1 MNLPATQKL
10 IAAARNKSNRPQDV
24 DRAAQ
29 EFLQAAEKVS
39 QREAEVE
46 MGLLAQHFDLP
57 AVERGAFLARM
68 CGALVERGCDPL
80 PMARPLRLRL
90 LPLLEDCVRLAEAC
104 RQEMPE
110 TEKAKRSV
118 ADRDEFG
125 DGDEEDG
132 PDAVDPNEEFEQAR
146 QKIAPKLPQEN
157 AAWEA
162 LHTFWLPA
170 IAVYSVSP
178 EARWAAQPLRAPA
191 QKIAEFHEG
200 GHWIQLILSVLDN
213 EPLLV
218 IEPAT
223 RLGFLARSFG
233 VVDNF
238 QLNTLLMD
246 AFPTANSNNM
256 RRVSLTAA
264 EIARGNGPQ
273 MNEDEIVAG
282 AWNLYGWKA
291 LRRDLTLPDPN
302 NYDSNE
308 HWIWNEGGLGDIPLF
323 ADRRVVLLGPASYER
338 NWRPM
343 RMFDRLPAQLHVEK
357 HLMPEEVT
365 AWLERIAG
373 LALRA

>member
-10 IAAARNKSNRPQDV
+10 IAAARSRSNRPQDV

-29 EFLQAAEKVS
+29 EFLSATERIS
-39 QREAEVE
+39 QRDAETE

-57 AVERGAFLARM
+57 AVERGAFLAQM
-68 CGALVERGCDPL
+68 AGALVERGCDVL
-80 PMARPLRLRL
+80 PMARPMRVRL
-90 LPLLEDCVRLAEAC
+90 LPLLEDCARLADAC
-104 RQEMPE
+104 RKELPE
-110 TEKAKRSV
+110 SDQAKRSV

-125 DGDEEDG
+125 DGDDENG
-132 PDAVDPNEEFEQAR
+132 PDAADPNEAFEKVR
-146 QKIAPKLPQEN
+146 QRVSKLYPKEN

-178 EARWAAQPLRAPA
+178 EARWAAQSLRAPA
-191 QKIAEFHEG
+191 QRIAEFHEG
-200 GHWIQLILSVLDN
+200 GHWIQLILSVLDH

-223 RLGFLARSFG
+223 RTGFLARSYG

-238 QLNTLLMD
+238 QLNTLLME
-246 AFPTANSNNM
+246 AFPAANSNSM

-264 EIARGNGPQ
+264 EIARGNGEQ
-273 MNEDEIVAG
+273 MSEEVVTG

-291 LRRDLTLPDPN
+291 LRRDLTLPDPK

-308 HWIWNEGGLGDIPLF
+308 HWIWNEGIPADIPLLE
-323 ADRRVVLLGPASYER
+323 DRRVVLLGPASYDR
-338 NWRPM
+338 NWRAM
-343 RMFDRLPAQLHVEK
+343 RMFDRLPAKLHIEK
-357 HLMPEEVT
+357 HLMPAEVT
-365 AWLERIAG
+365 AWLERISA
-373 LALRA
+373 ATR